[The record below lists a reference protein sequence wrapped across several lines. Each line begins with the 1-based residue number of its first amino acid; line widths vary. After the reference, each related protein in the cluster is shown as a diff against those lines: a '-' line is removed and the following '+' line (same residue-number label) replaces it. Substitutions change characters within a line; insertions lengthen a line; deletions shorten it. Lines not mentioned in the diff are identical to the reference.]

1 METAVRDVDL
11 TKVNLNLLVYLDTL
25 LSERSVTRAAHRL
38 GITQSAM
45 SHNLRQLREIFGDP
59 LLVRAKGGMQPTPRA
74 EQLVIPLRSGLQSLR
89 RTLDGEAAFD
99 PATSTRRFVIA
110 AGDAAGMLLLPPLL
124 ERLQSDGPGVDIDVV
139 PFDGRRYATQL
150 ETGEVDVAISAFFP
164 DAPSVRMRKL
174 RPASFVCVV
183 RDGHP
188 AVGETLDLATWARL
202 PHVLVSP
209 QGTGGP
215 GIVDRALAKHGL
227 ERRVAVRIRYFLAA
241 PLLVARTDLVLT
253 TTRSLAEMFAVDLPV
268 RLIDPPVELPT
279 FSIGLAWHER
289 VAKDPANRW
298 IRAHVAE
305 ALKTM

>member
-1 METAVRDVDL
+1 MRDVDL
-11 TKVNLNLLVYLDTL
+11 TQVNLNLLVYLDAL
-25 LSERSVTRAAHRL
+25 LTEKSVTRAAHRL

-59 LLVRAKGGMQPTPRA
+59 LLVRGKGGMQPTPRA
-74 EQLVIPLRSGLQSLR
+74 EELVVPLRSGLQSLR
-89 RTLDGEAAFD
+89 RTIRGEPAFV
-99 PATSTRRFVIA
+99 ATKSTRRFVLA
-110 AGDAAGMLLLPPLL
+110 AGDAVAMLLLPPLL
-124 ERLQSDGPGVDIDVV
+124 ERLGASGPKVDIDIV

-150 ETGEVDVAISAFFP
+150 ETGEVDVAISPFFP
-164 DAPSVRMRKL
+164 DAPALRMRKL
-174 RPASFVCVV
+174 RPESFVCVV
-183 RDGHP
+183 REGHP
-188 AVGETLDLATWARL
+188 SVGEALDLETWADL

-215 GIVDRALAKHGL
+215 GIVDRALSEHNL

-253 TTRSLAEMFAVDLPV
+253 TTRTLAEMFAVDLPV

-279 FSIGLAWHER
+279 FSIGIAWHER
-289 VAKDPANRW
+289 VANDPANQW

-305 ALKTM
+305 ALKRA